1 MPFEIDCK
9 WVSYLKQFTLVD
21 IILAWNLKKY
31 NLKKKITF
39 HILYN
44 PKTHALFGIQDT
56 ERSTHKAKKCNT
68 ENYKDEQHGLKRK
81 QRYKLGAREG

>member
-31 NLKKKITF
+31 NLKKTKSHFTF
-39 HILYN
+39 CTIQRHMHYLVY
-44 PKTHALFGIQDT
+44 KTQKEVHTKQKNAIQKT
-56 ERSTHKAKKCNT
+56 TKMSNT
-68 ENYKDEQHGLKRK
+68 DSSENRGLN
-81 QRYKLGAREG
+81 